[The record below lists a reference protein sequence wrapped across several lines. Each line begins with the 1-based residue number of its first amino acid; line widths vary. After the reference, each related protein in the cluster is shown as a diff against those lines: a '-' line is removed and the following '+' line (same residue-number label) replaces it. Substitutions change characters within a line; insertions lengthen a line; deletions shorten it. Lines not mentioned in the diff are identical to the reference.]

1 MNTCPS
7 EADIDW
13 DYKKVLRIEPCPKCF
28 HECQSY
34 ALFIRGG
41 LSNMSEYIE
50 DDSWVNIASL
60 DSGDLVDLIRNC
72 CDQLDL
78 IETREKLEETFNQ
91 EEIND

>member
-7 EADIDW
+7 ETDVDW

-41 LSNMSEYIE
+41 LSNMSDYVD
-50 DDSWVNIASL
+50 DDSWVNICSL
-60 DSGDLVDLIRNC
+60 DRDDLIDLIRNC

-78 IETREKLEETFNQ
+78 IEAKEKLEDTFNQ
-91 EEIND
+91 EENS